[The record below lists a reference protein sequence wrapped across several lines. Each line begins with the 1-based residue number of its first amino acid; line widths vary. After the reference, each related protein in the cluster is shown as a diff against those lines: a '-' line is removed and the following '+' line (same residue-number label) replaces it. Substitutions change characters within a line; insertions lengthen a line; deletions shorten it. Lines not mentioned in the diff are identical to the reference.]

1 MHLKE
6 RITTPRIITFSLL
19 ALLPLSMIAFST
31 SFLINAYRFNVC
43 VVGTSIVLPL
53 IFLVPLFL
61 IIFSKAKYKWW
72 IKGLLIYG
80 ALIWFTMV
88 SVILLLFGRV
98 EYLDHYQN
106 EDVAKHYT
114 TTIAECY
121 EYEHMPSLA
130 DVGDPENTDL
140 YVYARETSIFYNEAH
155 VLICQYDDAQ
165 YQSQKAAMEQTYVFQ
180 KEVISRYEKQ
190 CEPTAQ
196 IAGYTF
202 RMVSVDG
209 EYEEELRYPN
219 RMILIAT
226 NDETRELVYIAFYDG
241 DLDVIHSLS
250 GFITEYCGWE
260 YIR

>member
-1 MHLKE
+1 
-6 RITTPRIITFSLL
+6 
-19 ALLPLSMIAFST
+19 
-31 SFLINAYRFNVC
+31 
-43 VVGTSIVLPL
+43 
-53 IFLVPLFL
+53 
-61 IIFSKAKYKWW
+61 
-72 IKGLLIYG
+72 
-80 ALIWFTMV
+80 
-88 SVILLLFGRV
+88 
-98 EYLDHYQN
+98 
-106 EDVAKHYT
+106 
-114 TTIAECY
+114 
-121 EYEHMPSLA
+121 
-130 DVGDPENTDL
+130 
-140 YVYARETSIFYNEAH
+140 
-155 VLICQYDDAQ
+155 
-165 YQSQKAAMEQTYVFQ
+165 MEQTYVFQ

-226 NDETRELVYIAFYDG
+226 NDETRELVYIAFYDS